1 MSKADSI
8 KARLR
13 NVALRND
20 KPYEYVLTHYF
31 IERVLYRISV
41 SPYSHNFVLKGGL
54 LLQAILEEKA
64 RATRDIDLLAQRVS
78 NQEDDLLA
86 MFREICSIKSDDG
99 VVFELDSL
107 EASPIAQGAAYQGIS
122 LTINAFLDRTK
133 GRVHMDVGFGDV
145 VTPNPMYMTYRALLD
160 TTEIQLQA
168 YSLESVISEKF
179 QAMVDLAFANSRMK
193 DFFDVAMLA
202 STNNLDGDV
211 LHQAIKSTFNRR
223 ETQMPAAPA
232 IFTDRFGQDPDKQR
246 QWSAF
251 IQRTKITQSSFSE
264 TLSLIKDFLKP
275 LYDAIRENLPWKR
288 EWNHSTLSWTTKE

>member
-107 EASPIAQGAAYQGIS
+107 EASPIAQGAAYQG
-122 LTINAFLDRTK
+122 
-133 GRVHMDVGFGDV
+133 
-145 VTPNPMYMTYRALLD
+145 
-160 TTEIQLQA
+160 
-168 YSLESVISEKF
+168 
-179 QAMVDLAFANSRMK
+179 LA
-193 DFFDVAMLA
+193 
-202 STNNLDGDV
+202 
-211 LHQAIKSTFNRR
+211 
-223 ETQMPAAPA
+223 
-232 IFTDRFGQDPDKQR
+232 
-246 QWSAF
+246 
-251 IQRTKITQSSFSE
+251 
-264 TLSLIKDFLKP
+264 
-275 LYDAIRENLPWKR
+275 
-288 EWNHSTLSWTTKE
+288 